1 MEPIG
6 YWVFPKINWSFTYPR
21 RATEKHKMQL
31 CNRLQFWIMQL
42 PKAWYEMF
50 YGLRSV
56 QGISMFKCKSRCWEW
71 RRSWWPVMR
80 LHNWRLNA
88 NELRKILMSVGYCL
102 FVCLWGLKCFTS
114 TRKGSWISWN
124 LFSTKKAHFKT
135 MESNAR
141 KVNSTITKQGNVR
154 AMKQYKEGDKMQW
167 TFCYILLNA
176 DRLCNRKKMYEVHFI
191 ANYNS

>member
-1 MEPIG
+1 MEKHWLQSSSRSLGMEPIG

-88 NELRKILMSVGYCL
+88 HELRKILIS
-102 FVCLWGLKCFTS
+102 VCLLVTACLCVCEALSASPPCGGPWREERLMNVLEPFPYQES
-114 TRKGSWISWN
+114 TFQDYG
-124 LFSTKKAHFKT
+124 
-135 MESNAR
+135 M
-141 KVNSTITKQGNVR
+141 
-154 AMKQYKEGDKMQW
+154 
-167 TFCYILLNA
+167 
-176 DRLCNRKKMYEVHFI
+176 
-191 ANYNS
+191 